1 MTNFLK
7 LGWGVRGD
15 LGNAQ
20 RRMRACVCVCV
31 FCWAGGCSLMH
42 NLSPL
47 VFFRVNMLVLIFA
60 PSVNLRHLIFFF
72 GSIDELNPNDGVITM
87 SDKTYYEL

>member
-1 MTNFLK
+1 
-7 LGWGVRGD
+7 
-15 LGNAQ
+15 
-20 RRMRACVCVCV
+20 
-31 FCWAGGCSLMH
+31 MH